1 MLIDAQ
7 IQERLEALVRRERRV
22 RLWRSLAVAWAAAGC
37 AGLTL
42 WLIEK
47 QMGWRSWSGMA
58 LIALGAVAS
67 TAVLYR
73 RNQNRPANTRD
84 IARIVET
91 LHPELNG
98 RLITVLQQQPGS
110 DGRLNYLQQR
120 LVQETIECS
129 HRADWAD
136 ATPVINLRLAQAAN
150 VSAFG
155 LLVAALFL
163 LRGSGGGSFPK
174 GTTSQGITV
183 TPGNVSLERGSAL
196 LVLARFTGRL
206 PATVNLVTG
215 AGAVIQRVPLLKS
228 LGDPLFGGSVPEV
241 TSNLVYHI
249 EYGSERTPDYTVS
262 VYEHPRLER
271 ADAELNYPTYTG
283 LPHKK
288 VENTRRVSAVEG
300 SHLDLALK
308 FNKPVS
314 SARLLARDKS
324 GESVALKV
332 DPVAPAASLSQFSLD
347 ASRSYDLQLV
357 DSDGR
362 TNKVPAEFVFEAL
375 KNRPPELRLTS
386 PRGDVRPSALEELSF
401 EGTVWDD
408 FGVKAFGIAFAVN
421 GKDPKFVE
429 IGGQIAGNEKKTF
442 QHRLRLEELG
452 IRPDELV
459 SWFVWADDLGPDG
472 QPRRTMGDLYF
483 GEVRPF
489 EEVFREGQGMDGGGE
504 KMGQEKENATAKL
517 AELQKQIVNA
527 TWKLERDHTRSGD
540 RKAGAPAA
548 ADPPNPPPARPDKHS
563 LNSIGAEHQLI
574 ARLLQVNRR
583 YAVAGQASP
592 TRASEPAEA
601 PPRPS
606 GSSTTKNQPVKYED
620 DAGVV
625 LDSQAQALEQA
636 KSVLQRQHDPQAA
649 RLWEKA
655 VNDMEASLA
664 RLEKATNSPAAL
676 KEALGAEQEAYQALL
691 RLQAHEYE
699 VSRSRNSS
707 QSSSRNQQMQRQLE
721 ELDLSQSENK
731 YENQREAQR
740 AQNPQQRE
748 QLQIMSRLQELARRQ
763 QDLNERLKELQ
774 TALQEAKTEEQR
786 ADIRRQ
792 LKRLQEEEQQMLAD
806 VDEVRQRMDRP
817 ENQSQLAQERKQLD
831 QTRDEVKRA
840 ADSAA
845 QGAASQAL
853 AAGTRA
859 QNQLQQLRDDIRK
872 KNSSEFAED
881 LRQLRSQAREL
892 SRQQQQILTNIQQNA
907 TTDQKSLSGTG
918 DQDQIRAQLAKQKQ
932 LMSNIVERASQIS
945 QQAEEAEPL
954 LSQQLNDAVRKFTQ
968 DSAKD
973 LKEAQNE
980 LMRQGPMT
988 RGLYDLLRDNSEQ
1001 GATKLEE
1008 LTSEML
1014 RLGFLPQ
1021 ANRLGER
1028 ARTGIES
1035 LKKGVEHAAESVLG
1049 DDTESLRL
1057 AERQLDQLAN
1067 ELGSEIAEAQGQSAQ
1082 TNGQSARGGSS
1093 KASANGAPGSDTNQL
1108 AQAQPSK
1115 QGGTQQGQSGDQASD
1130 QQGQAGS
1137 QGQSQKS
1144 GSQPGGSEQ
1153 ASSPQDAQ
1161 SQSPRGQQAGGQQP
1175 GGQQPGGQQPGGQQ
1189 PGGQQPGGQQPGGQ
1203 QAGGQ
1208 PGTQA
1213 SSQATPSQPSDQQGE
1228 AGQNN
1233 GAPGRPRTRRSLQAG
1248 QRGGAADAGGDPQ
1261 EATAGPGARGGARDW
1276 NQLLTE
1282 NANRQAAPLTGE
1294 DFSSWSDGLREV
1306 EQLVDDPAMR
1316 DDIAKARERAR
1327 LTRQDFKRERKKP
1340 DWAVVQ
1346 LQVMKPLTEVRD
1358 RIAEE
1363 LARRESRD
1371 ALVPLDRD
1379 PVPNRYS
1386 ELVRRYYQELGKDK

>member
-1 MLIDAQ
+1 MEPRLMLIDPQ
-7 IQERLEALVRRERRV
+7 IQEQIEALVRRERRI
-22 RLWRSLAVAWAAAGC
+22 RLWRSLAMAWAAAAC
-37 AGLTL
+37 AGLIL
-42 WLIEK
+42 WLIEQ
-47 QMGWRSWSGMA
+47 QMGGRSWLGMA
-58 LIALGAVAS
+58 LILVGAVAA
-67 TAVLYR
+67 AVVLHL
-73 RNQNRPANTRD
+73 RNLNRPANTRD
-84 IARIVET
+84 IARKIET
-91 LHPELNG
+91 LDPELNG
-98 RLITVLQQQPGS
+98 RLITVLQQQPGA
-110 DGRLNYLQQR
+110 DGQLNYLQQR
-120 LVQETIECS
+120 LVQEAIDCS
-129 HRADWAD
+129 RRTDWAD
-136 ATPVINLRLAQAAN
+136 ATPLAKLRLAQVAHG
-150 VSAFG
+150 SALAF
-155 LLVAALFL
+155 LVAALFL
-163 LRGSGGGSFPK
+163 LRGSGGGGSLLR
-174 GTTSQGITV
+174 GTTTSQGITV
-183 TPGNVSLERGSAL
+183 TPGNVSLERGAPL
-196 LVLARFTGRL
+196 LVLARFSGRL
-206 PATVNLVTG
+206 PASVNLVTG
-215 AGAVIQRVPLLKS
+215 TESAVQRVPLLKS
-228 LGDPLFGGSVPEV
+228 LGDPLFGGSLPEV
-241 TSNLVYHI
+241 SSNLVYHI
-249 EYGSERTPDYTVS
+249 EYGSQRTPDYTVS

-308 FNKPVS
+308 LNKPVS

-332 DPVAPAASLSQFSLD
+332 DPVAPAASLEQFSLD
-347 ASRSYDLQLV
+347 TSRSYDLQLV

-375 KNRPPELRLTS
+375 KNQPPELRLTS
-386 PRGDVRPSALEELSF
+386 PRGDIRPSALEELSF
-401 EGTVWDD
+401 DGTVWDD

-421 GKDPKFVE
+421 GKEPKFVE
-429 IGGQIAGNEKKTF
+429 LGSQVPGKEKKTF

-452 IRPDELV
+452 IHPDELV

-472 QPRRTMGDLYF
+472 QTRRTMGDLYF

-489 EEVFREGQGMDGGGE
+489 EEVFREGQGDGGGGSG
-504 KMGQEKENATAKL
+504 MGQGGENATAKL

-527 TWKLERDHTRSGD
+527 TWKLERDHGRSGD
-540 RKAGAPAA
+540 RKAGAPAT
-548 ADPPNPPPARPDKHS
+548 ADPPNPPPARPDQHS
-563 LNSIGAEHQLI
+563 SNSAGAEHELI

-583 YAVAGQASP
+583 YAVAGQAAP
-592 TRASEPAEA
+592 AKAEPVE
-601 PPRPS
+601 PQLRTS
-606 GSSTTKNQPVKYED
+606 GSSTAKNQPVKYED

-636 KSVLQRQHDPQAA
+636 KSVLEKQHDPQAA

-676 KEALGAEQEAYQALL
+676 KDALAAEQEAYQALI
-691 RLQAHEYE
+691 RLQAHEFE
-699 VSRSRNSS
+699 VNRSRNNS

-721 ELDLSQSENK
+721 ELDLSQSENR

-763 QDLNERLKELQ
+763 QDLNERLKTLQ

-817 ENQSQLAQERKQLD
+817 ENQSQLAQERPQLD

-892 SRQQQQILTNIQQNA
+892 SRQQQNILTNIQQNA
-907 TTDQKSLSGTG
+907 GTDQKSLSGTS
-918 DQDQIRAQLAKQKQ
+918 DQDQIRALLAKQKQ

-1001 GATKLEE
+1001 GASKLEE

-1067 ELGSEIAEAQGQSAQ
+1067 QLGSEIAEGQGESGQ
-1082 TNGQSARGGSS
+1082 TNAQVARGSSS
-1093 KASANGAPGSDTNQL
+1093 KASAEGAPGSDTNQL
-1108 AQAQPSK
+1108 AQAQGSK
-1115 QGGTQQGQSGDQASD
+1115 EGGGQQKPSGDQASE
-1130 QQGQAGS
+1130 QQGQPGA
-1137 QGQSQKS
+1137 QGQPGKS
-1144 GSQPGGSEQ
+1144 GSQPGESEQ
-1153 ASSPQDAQ
+1153 ASSRQNAQ
-1161 SQSPRGQQAGGQQP
+1161 SQSPQGQQP

-1189 PGGQQPGGQQPGGQ
+1189 PGGQQPGGQPGI
-1203 QAGGQ
+1203 QA
-1208 PGTQA
+1208 
-1213 SSQATPSQPSDQQGE
+1213 SDQQGE
-1228 AGQNN
+1228 PTQNS
-1233 GAPGRPRTRRSLQAG
+1233 GTPGRARSRRSLQAG
-1248 QRGGAADAGGDPQ
+1248 QRGGGGDRGGDPQ
-1261 EATAGPGARGGARDW
+1261 EATAGPGAGGGARDW

-1294 DFSSWSDGLREV
+1294 DFSAWSDGLREV
-1306 EQLVDDPAMR
+1306 EQLVDDPTLR

-1386 ELVRRYYQELGKDK
+1386 ELVRRYYQELGKEK

>member
-1 MLIDAQ
+1 MLIDPQ
-7 IQERLEALVRRERRV
+7 IRERLEALVRRERRI
-22 RLWRSLAVAWAAAGC
+22 RLWRSLAMAWAVTGC
-37 AGLTL
+37 AGLIL
-42 WLIEK
+42 WLIER
-47 QMGWRSWSGMA
+47 QMGWRSWLGMG
-58 LIALGAVAS
+58 LIMLGAVA
-67 TAVLYR
+67 AAVVLYL

-84 IARIVET
+84 IARKIET

-98 RLITVLQQQPGS
+98 RLITVLQQQPGA
-110 DGRLNYLQQR
+110 DGQLNYLQQR
-120 LVQETIECS
+120 LVQETVDS
-129 HRADWAD
+129 SRGGDWLD
-136 ATPVINLRLAQAAN
+136 AIPLVNLRLAHAVHLCALALLI
-150 VSAFG
+150 VAF
-155 LLVAALFL
+155 FL
-163 LRGSGGGSFPK
+163 LRGSGGGGSLVR

-183 TPGNVSLERGSAL
+183 TPGNVSLERGSPL
-196 LVLARFTGRL
+196 LVLARFSGRL

-215 AGAVIQRVPLLKS
+215 TEPAVQRVPLLKS

-241 TSNLVYHI
+241 SSNLVYHI
-249 EYGSERTPDYTVS
+249 EYGSQRTPDYTVS

-332 DPVAPAASLSQFSLD
+332 DPVAPAASLKEFSLD

-386 PRGDVRPSALEELSF
+386 PRGDIRPSALEELSF

-421 GKDPKFVE
+421 GKEPKFVE
-429 IGGQIAGNEKKTF
+429 LGSQVAGKEKKTF
-442 QHRLRLEELG
+442 EHRLRLEELG
-452 IRPDELV
+452 IHPDELV

-472 QPRRTMGDLYF
+472 QARRTMGDLYF

-489 EEVFREGQGMDGGGE
+489 EEVFREGQGNDGGGGSG
-504 KMGQEKENATAKL
+504 MGQGGENATAKL

-527 TWKLERDHTRSGD
+527 TWRLERDHDRSGE

-548 ADPPNPPPARPDKHS
+548 ADPPNPPPARPDQHS
-563 LNSIGAEHQLI
+563 LNSTGAEHELI
-574 ARLLQVNRR
+574 ARLLHVNRR
-583 YAVAGQASP
+583 YAVAGQAAATQAAEP
-592 TRASEPAEA
+592 VETR
-601 PPRPS
+601 PRAS

-636 KSVLQRQHDPQAA
+636 KSVLQKQHDPQAA

-676 KEALGAEQEAYQALL
+676 KEALAAEQEAYQALI

-699 VSRSRNSS
+699 VSRSRNNG
-707 QSSSRNQQMQRQLE
+707 QSGSSRNQQMQRQLE

-763 QDLNERLKELQ
+763 QDLNERFKQLQ

-786 ADIRRQ
+786 ADFRRQ

-831 QTRDEVKRA
+831 QTRDEVKKA

-892 SRQQQQILTNIQQNA
+892 SRQQQNILTNIQQNA
-907 TTDQKSLSGTG
+907 GTDQKSLSGTG

-932 LMSNIVERASQIS
+932 LMSNIVDRATQIS

-954 LSQQLNDAVRKFTQ
+954 LSQQLNDAVRKFSR

-1001 GATKLEE
+1001 GASKLEE

-1067 ELGSEIAEAQGQSAQ
+1067 QLGSEIAEAQGQSAQ
-1082 TNGQSARGGSS
+1082 TNGQAGRGGSS
-1093 KASANGAPGSDTNQL
+1093 KASANGAPASDTNQL
-1108 AQAQPSK
+1108 GQAQASN
-1115 QGGTQQGQSGDQASD
+1115 QGQGQQGPPNGQASD
-1130 QQGQAGS
+1130 QQGQPGS
-1137 QGQSQKS
+1137 QGQPQKS

-1153 ASSPQDAQ
+1153 ASSPQNAQ
-1161 SQSPRGQQAGGQQP
+1161 SQSPQGQQP
-1175 GGQQPGGQQPGGQQ
+1175 GGQQPGNQQASSQQP
-1189 PGGQQPGGQQPGGQ
+1189 
-1203 QAGGQ
+1203 GGQ

-1213 SSQATPSQPSDQQGE
+1213 GSQATASQPSDQQSE
-1228 AGQNN
+1228 PGQNN

-1248 QRGGAADAGGDPQ
+1248 QRGGGADAGGDPQ
-1261 EATAGPGARGGARDW
+1261 EATSGPGARGGARDW

-1306 EQLVDDPAMR
+1306 EQLVDDPTLR
-1316 DDIAKARERAR
+1316 DNIAKARERAR

-1386 ELVRRYYQELGKDK
+1386 ELVRRYYQELGKEK